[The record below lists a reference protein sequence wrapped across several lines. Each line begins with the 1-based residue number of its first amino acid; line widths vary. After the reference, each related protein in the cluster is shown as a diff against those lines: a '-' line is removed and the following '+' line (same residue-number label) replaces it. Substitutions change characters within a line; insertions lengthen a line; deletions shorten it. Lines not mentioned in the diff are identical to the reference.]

1 MFGSLLNMLDKHT
14 VGEVANALGQPQSS
28 VARGMES
35 SIAAMLGGIA
45 SKSGD
50 SGTLRKIL
58 DMVPSTSGAV
68 SWSQIASSVADPNSS
83 LMATGKRLL
92 PMLFGGGEKAVTGSI
107 GRESG
112 LPTGAI
118 ATLLS
123 MAAPVVIS
131 FISKR
136 VRDSGMTM
144 GSLGSA
150 LQKESAT
157 IKSAMPAGLSDL
169 FWPDT
174 ATVGATVSPV
184 VAQAVQKESSFNW
197 LPILAIAGLG
207 LGLLWF
213 LGHARRPSIDQVVPS
228 TAVGTA
234 NRMAVPVPR
243 TTCAMP
249 ANVRLPENSAAARL
263 LTYVQNPEANTAAT
277 PWFNMDRISFDSGSA
292 TLRPESQ
299 AQLNNIA
306 AVLTNCPSVHL
317 EIAGYTDNV
326 GSADS
331 NLRLS
336 KQRANSV
343 VAQLI
348 DKGVPRNRLTAEG
361 FGEEDAVADNS
372 IEQGRAQ
379 NRRAAMRVVQP

>member
-1 MFGSLLNMLDKHT
+1 
-14 VGEVANALGQPQSS
+14 
-28 VARGMES
+28 
-35 SIAAMLGGIA
+35 
-45 SKSGD
+45 
-50 SGTLRKIL
+50 
-58 DMVPSTSGAV
+58 
-68 SWSQIASSVADPNSS
+68 
-83 LMATGKRLL
+83 
-92 PMLFGGGEKAVTGSI
+92 
-107 GRESG
+107 
-112 LPTGAI
+112 
-118 ATLLS
+118 
-123 MAAPVVIS
+123 
-131 FISKR
+131 
-136 VRDSGMTM
+136 
-144 GSLGSA
+144 
-150 LQKESAT
+150 
-157 IKSAMPAGLSDL
+157 
-169 FWPDT
+169 
-174 ATVGATVSPV
+174 
-184 VAQAVQKESSFNW
+184 
-197 LPILAIAGLG
+197 
-207 LGLLWF
+207 
-213 LGHARRPSIDQVVPS
+213 
-228 TAVGTA
+228 
-234 NRMAVPVPR
+234 
-243 TTCAMP
+243 MP
-249 ANVRLPENSAAARL
+249 ANVKLPENSAAARL